1 MDSVNT
7 GLNILITLNLIL
19 LIIGLFKPWIVLWWE
34 NTQYR
39 LKVIKLY
46 GMIILSVYL
55 LKMVLNLIF

>member
-34 NTQYR
+34 HTQYR
-39 LKVIKLY
+39 LKVIKVY
-46 GMIILSVYL
+46 GMIIIGVYL